1 MGPVGG
7 KKGPLQSQSEPV
19 AGLQDIRDRREEGQ
33 KVSPLKQHTN
43 EGGREGGSE
52 GVREGVSE

>member
-19 AGLQDIRDRREEGQ
+19 VGPQDIRGRREEGQ

-43 EGGREGGSE
+43 EGEREGGSE
-52 GVREGVSE
+52 GGREGGCE

>member
-19 AGLQDIRDRREEGQ
+19 VGPQDIRGRREEGQ

-43 EGGREGGSE
+43 EGEREGGSE
-52 GVREGVSE
+52 GGRV